1 MIADPGMRPTGSH
14 DDYDALADLFLG
26 MAALPKV
33 KPSAE
38 RNAGKAGLP
47 RSASRG
53 REQIELL
60 VLGHL
65 PLMGS
70 AWAAQFARHQAAAD
84 GGPVALARLS
94 AGHLRIDVFGARPGM
109 AAPIGMGAM
118 GPTLDW
124 LARSG
129 ARVLMQ
135 APVKEEVLLAGVPG
149 VGGVTLLTGSDEAG
163 IVAAYRTLKGL
174 VRHGCAAR
182 GAEFGDGAAVPLGI
196 AVMGVPEDKARAAW
210 HRLNR
215 AAESFLGTSLAFA
228 ACLPQ
233 IRVEGAGISVYSGA
247 FDGTARELLSMLAA
261 DVKARPEATV
271 TLAELA
277 THDDE
282 ADGQPLFEPTLV
294 GAACGDDD
302 LASDGG
308 VGPSDPAG
316 TEAGVALCDHVPGLM
331 VLDVRCPAVEE
342 VELAVDASGT
352 IHAMASTRADGR
364 DQRLLERLHA
374 AAAWAVLNRRLI
386 ERVGRGAAAPRI
398 GTGAVLH
405 VFTDRPAEY
414 RGLLDSPVRVH
425 LLAPVVR
432 IANRG
437 AWVAAALN

>member
-1 MIADPGMRPTGSH
+1 MSADPGMRPTGSH

-26 MAALPKV
+26 MATLPKV
-33 KPSAE
+33 KPMVE
-38 RNAGKAGLP
+38 RNAG
-47 RSASRG
+47 RSESSRPASKG
-53 REQIELL
+53 RDQIELL

-65 PLMGS
+65 PVMGS
-70 AWAAQFARHQAAAD
+70 AWAAQFARHQVAAG

-94 AGHLRIDVFGARPGM
+94 SGHLRIDVFGARPGM
-109 AAPIGMGAM
+109 AAPVGTGAL

-124 LARSG
+124 LTRSG

-135 APVKEEVLLAGVPG
+135 APMKEEVLLAGVKG
-149 VGGVTLLTGSDEAG
+149 VGGVTLLTSSDEAG

-174 VRHGCAAR
+174 VRHGSAAR
-182 GAEFGDGAAVPLGI
+182 GSEVEEGAAVTLGI
-196 AVMGVPEDKARAAW
+196 AVMGVPADQARAAW

-233 IRVEGAGISVYSGA
+233 IRVEGAGISVYSGS
-247 FDGTARELLSMLAA
+247 FDGSARELLSMLAA
-261 DVKARPEATV
+261 DAKARPALTV

-282 ADGQPLFEPTLV
+282 VDGQPLFEPTLV
-294 GAACGDDD
+294 GSGCGDDE
-302 LASDGG
+302 LASDGEA
-308 VGPSDPAG
+308 GPSGSVG
-316 TEAGVALCDHVPGLM
+316 TEAGVALCDHVPGLTM
-331 VLDVRCPAVEE
+331 LDVRCPAVEE
-342 VELAVDASGT
+342 VELALDASGT
-352 IHAMASTRADGR
+352 IHALASTRADGR

-386 ERVGRGAAAPRI
+386 ERVQVPPALRI
-398 GTGAVLH
+398 GTGTVLH

-432 IANRG
+432 IANHG